1 MERLSGLDASFL
13 YLETP
18 AQLMHVCGVIV
29 LDPSTMPDGYSY
41 PAFRDELERR
51 VRDVPEFTRKLR
63 RVPMGIDHPIW
74 VQDSHFDIDRHVH
87 RLALP
92 SPGGYAELVE
102 LTSHLAGLPLDR
114 SAPLWEMWVIEG
126 YEDDKVVVFSK
137 MHHATVDGVSGSN
150 LVSHLC
156 SLEPDA
162 DPLAVSEPQPAG
174 YEPGRAELFG
184 RGLLGALTRP
194 LNAVKLVAP
203 STQLITKTVG
213 RARAGTAM
221 AAPFSAPR
229 TSFNGTI
236 TGHRAIALAD
246 MSLEDIREIKN
257 ATGTTVNDVVLAVA
271 GGALRAYLD
280 DRGELPSSSLL
291 ATVPVSVREQSQRS
305 GGANKVSAL
314 FAKLGTD
321 TEDPLERLRD
331 MAERNKNAK
340 DHHSAISADS
350 LQDWA
355 EFAAPRTFGLAV
367 RAYAGLRLPELHPVV
382 HNLVISN
389 VPGPPVPLYFMGAR
403 IEALYPL
410 GPVFHGAGLNVTVM
424 SNHGRVHVGI
434 IACRESM
441 PDVEDLVRRFPAELA
456 RLKDAVASGTEP
468 TPIRRTPT
476 TAKKTAKKT
485 SKKSPAKKS
494 PAKKTASGAGSRGAA
509 R

>member
-41 PAFRDELERR
+41 ESFRDELERR

-63 RVPMGIDHPIW
+63 KVPMGIDHPIW
-74 VQDSHFDIDRHVH
+74 VQDKHFDIDRHVH

-92 SPGGYAELVE
+92 SPGGYDELVE

-126 YEDDKVVVFSK
+126 YDGGLGHDQVVVFSK

-156 SLEPDA
+156 SLEPDSGPMA
-162 DPLAVSEPQPAG
+162 SGEPLAVG
-174 YEPGRAELFG
+174 YEPGQAELFG
-184 RGLLGALTRP
+184 RGLVGLMTRP
-194 LNAVKLVAP
+194 LNAVKLVTP
-203 STQLITKTVG
+203 SAKLITKTVG

-236 TGHRAIALAD
+236 TGHRALALAD
-246 MSLEDIREIKN
+246 MDLEDIRQVKN

-271 GGALRAYLD
+271 GGALRGYLA
-280 DRGELPSSSLL
+280 DRDELPSSSLL
-291 ATVPVSVREQSQRS
+291 ASVPVSVREQSQRS

-340 DHHSAISADS
+340 EHHSAISADS

-367 RAYAGLRLPELHPVV
+367 RAYAGLRLPERHPVV

-424 SNHGRVHVGI
+424 SNNGRVHVGI

-441 PDVEDLVRRFPAELA
+441 PDVEDLVRRFPVELA
-456 RLKDAVASGTEP
+456 RLKAAVVAQQTP
-468 TPIRRTPT
+468 TPIRRARKRAA
-476 TAKKTAKKT
+476 AK
-485 SKKSPAKKS
+485 S
-494 PAKKTASGAGSRGAA
+494 
-509 R
+509 